1 MKKITRFIFVLA
13 AMIAWGNVTNAAVLA
28 DPSTSAPTPP
38 VRTSAQVVSAFSDAY
53 SNGAG
58 STNFN
63 PGWSQATTQSVIQIG
78 TDNVLKYSNLN
89 YQGTEFGNHINGADM
104 TFMHVDVY
112 TTDETSLQITPIS
125 PGHEFLYTLPTLVQN
140 SWNSYDI
147 PLSTFTGVVL
157 SDLFQ
162 IKVVG
167 TNGKT
172 VYLDN
177 IYFYNET
184 TDNQVPTDFTATKGT
199 ITSDAVE
206 LILNATDN
214 SGAVF
219 YEITYNTTTVI
230 ASGASG
236 VQKSFFVSGLNGSSD
251 YNFSIV
257 AKDRTGNAVGTPIVV
272 SATTLSPISAA
283 PTPTIDASK
292 VISIFGDTYTNIPT
306 NGWEDWYG
314 NTFST
319 VILNGNPT
327 MKDVASCCF
336 GTSITTPID
345 ITTMTKLHVDVYPLT
360 STTMQYG
367 FVTDPANP
375 LQTLT
380 LITGQWNSIDLNLAD
395 LKTQFPTADYTQI
408 KQIGFWNT
416 AGTFYVDNIY
426 FYSDTATGLNNIEN
440 SNSISLY
447 PNPVI
452 DKLTVSAKS
461 KISQVTVCN
470 LLGQSVKTAFVNSLN
485 ETIDLSDVASG
496 NYFITVKLATGIV
509 STYKTV
515 KL

>member
-13 AMIAWGNVTNAAVLA
+13 AMIAWGNVTSAATFA
-28 DPSTSAPTPP
+28 DPSMSAPTPP
-38 VRTSAQVVSAFSDAY
+38 VRTAGQVVSVFSDTYPNAA
-53 SNGAG
+53 GA
-58 STNFN
+58 TNFN
-63 PGWSQATTQSVIQIG
+63 PGWGQATVQSMIQIG
-78 TDNVLKYSNLN
+78 TDNILKYSNLN
-89 YQGTEFGNHINGADM
+89 YQGTEFGNHVNVLDM
-104 TFMHVDVY
+104 TFMHVDVF
-112 TTDETSLQITPIS
+112 TSDETSLQITPIS
-125 PGHEFLYTLPTLVQN
+125 PGHELLYTLPTLIQN
-140 SWNSYDI
+140 SWNSYEI
-147 PLSTFTGVVL
+147 PLTTFTGVDL

-167 TNGKT
+167 SGGKT

-177 IYFYNET
+177 IYFYNEI
-184 TDNQVPTDFTATKGT
+184 TDSQAPTDFTAIKGT
-199 ITSDAVE
+199 VASDAVE
-206 LILNATDN
+206 LLLNATDN

-219 YEITYNTTTVI
+219 YEITFNSTTVI

-236 VQKSFFVSGLNGSSD
+236 VQKSFFVSGLNGSTD
-251 YNFSIV
+251 YNFSVV
-257 AKDRTGNAVGTPIVV
+257 AKDRTGNAVGAPIVV
-272 SATTLSPISAA
+272 SATTLSAISAA
-283 PTPTIDASK
+283 PIPTIDASK
-292 VISIFGDTYTNIPT
+292 VISIFGDTYTNVPT
-306 NGWEDWYG
+306 GGWEDWYG

-319 VILNGNPT
+319 VTLNGNPT
-327 MKDVASCCF
+327 LKDVASCCF

-367 FVTDPANP
+367 FVTVPANP
-375 LQTLT
+375 AQTLT

-395 LKTQFPTADYTQI
+395 LKTLFPTADYTQV

-426 FYSDTATGLNNIEN
+426 FYSDTATGLNTVEN
-440 SNSISLY
+440 SNSISYY

-452 DKLTVSAKS
+452 DKLTISAKS
-461 KISQVTVCN
+461 KISQVTVRN

-485 ETIDLSDVASG
+485 ETIDLSDVAAG
-496 NYFITVKLATGIV
+496 NYFITVKLASGTV